1 MDRRIHFR
9 PTVEADETLYAYT
22 PADNGADPLWCYG
35 STCIVADDAQVYVA
49 GLETVPDTL
58 PPNNV
63 RWVLYRRSRGW
74 QSVFTDV
81 GHLTR
86 EPCPLGYSRGRLW
99 LSANPAVQPIPGK
112 WALPAQPQ
120 ILEFSASSPTAGY
133 SVSLPDWGG
142 ELPFTEHSYRG
153 MAVDGP
159 QGEILLLNINGH
171 TAQQWVYRNG
181 EGLWA
186 AHGQLAFPWS
196 MEDSVALRLCY
207 PNVALAGGQA
217 VVVGVSDIVEP
228 HADWKAAKFEITRRD
243 WDYVFRRLYYAWTPA
258 IGAVPFS
265 GWVEIAN
272 QERFAGHIRNED
284 ALIDARGA
292 VHLLWTEQSVDTRI
306 RSRFFPGVKNRVT
319 LEHAVL
325 ERGAVAQ
332 RQTLCDWNEDE
343 PGERP
348 MWARF
353 HAMPDGR
360 LVVLVA
366 MGDHGPG
373 PSSVARNALFAL
385 LPGGGRSEA
394 VTLDLAEPLTRF
406 MVATPRSGSAPSDT
420 IHAIGQHEGEH
431 VIRYIRVRLN

>member
-1 MDRRIHFR
+1 VTAQCRLTHGDICSGFLARATLSSDSTDGKDMDRRIHFR

-171 TAQQWVYRNG
+171 TAQQWAYRNG

-207 PNVALAGGQA
+207 PNVALSGGQA

-228 HADWKAAKFEITRRD
+228 HADWKAAKFEITRRG
-243 WDYVFRRLYYAWTPA
+243 TT
-258 IGAVPFS
+258 S
-265 GWVEIAN
+265 
-272 QERFAGHIRNED
+272 FAGSTTPGRRPS
-284 ALIDARGA
+284 ARSP
-292 VHLLWTEQSVDTRI
+292 SVDGWRSPTR
-306 RSRFFPGVKNRVT
+306 RGSRATYG
-319 LEHAVL
+319 
-325 ERGAVAQ
+325 
-332 RQTLCDWNEDE
+332 
-343 PGERP
+343 
-348 MWARF
+348 
-353 HAMPDGR
+353 
-360 LVVLVA
+360 
-366 MGDHGPG
+366 
-373 PSSVARNALFAL
+373 
-385 LPGGGRSEA
+385 
-394 VTLDLAEPLTRF
+394 TR
-406 MVATPRSGSAPSDT
+406 TP
-420 IHAIGQHEGEH
+420 
-431 VIRYIRVRLN
+431 